1 MGGVCAGSKDAT
13 DKQLQNSIDQTKKKE
28 RKVKKLLLLGAGG
41 SGKSTFFKQ
50 LKLIHGTGINSN
62 EMDTVYKDIVFS
74 NIITGMLG
82 LVNSADELDQHNSEF
97 PGWDHEKHF
106 AEFDHDEQYC
116 PPDLLPED
124 KMTES
129 NAAAWIRSFD
139 EDNFL
144 QQRQN
149 IKGIIHLLW
158 SSGRI
163 QATWEKRSKFQIQ
176 DSASH
181 FFDRIDNITAPNYEP
196 TTDDCLLARIRT
208 TGIVEQ
214 AFSVKGN
221 QFQVFDVGGQRNE
234 RKKWI
239 HCFEHVTGVI
249 FLASLSAYDQTL
261 YEDDQ
266 TNRMKEALDLFKQI
280 CNSRWFKET
289 AMILFLNKKDLFK
302 SKIQGTPLSVCFP
315 DCGKGVEHDE
325 LEAREYIKKQF
336 VKLNHPIKA
345 PNGKSKK
352 KPLFCHYTCAIDR
365 NQVEKIFRDVQNVI
379 IHANLE
385 KAALI

>member
-1 MGGVCAGSKDAT
+1 MFLYSNVIVGMKTLIEAFEDEKV
-13 DKQLQNSIDQTKKKE
+13 SIPDDLDIS
-28 RKVKKLLLLGAGG
+28 VA
-41 SGKSTFFKQ
+41 KS
-50 LKLIHGTGINSN
+50 
-62 EMDTVYKDIVFS
+62 E
-74 NIITGMLG
+74 
-82 LVNSADELDQHNSEF
+82 
-97 PGWDHEKHF
+97 
-106 AEFDHDEQYC
+106 
-116 PPDLLPED
+116 
-124 KMTES
+124 
-129 NAAAWIRSFD
+129 AWKSLASFD
-139 EDNFL
+139 EDDFVAQRDDVCVAI
-144 QQRQN
+144 QQVWTD
-149 IKGIIHLLW
+149 KGI
-158 SSGRI
+158 
-163 QATWEKRSKFQIQ
+163 QYAWESRAKFQIQ
-176 DSASH
+176 DSVEH
-181 FFDRIDNITAPNYEP
+181 FFEAIGRITEP
-196 TTDDCLLARIRT
+196 DYLPSDKDVLLARIRT

-214 AFSVKGN
+214 TFVIKQN
-221 QFQVFDVGGQRNE
+221 KFQVFDVGGQRNE

-239 HCFEHVTGVI
+239 HCFEKVTGVI
-249 FLASLSAYDQTL
+249 FLAALSAYDQTL

-280 CNSRWFKET
+280 CNSRLLKET